1 MCVYSHLSHI
11 NCISRSHVLTQYF
24 YSTESNTEESFTYE
38 ESLSLK
44 IKLLNARRLYL
55 KLNPTYIGI
64 DLLNDSNQNTTLFR
78 SSAEKRQFSKSSKK
92 KQVADLKE
100 EVSWILKGVYS
111 VGTTTNEP
119 FGRSSV
125 NTGRV
130 YSTEVEER
138 KPFPINKRVES
149 AERDL

>member
-1 MCVYSHLSHI
+1 MAYLRQAALEGSSECLGFSSMRCEGNQLVPCLCRTNFHSLKS
-11 NCISRSHVLTQYF
+11 SP
-24 YSTESNTEESFTYE
+24 SNTEESFTYE

-92 KQVADLKE
+92 KQVA
-100 EVSWILKGVYS
+100 
-111 VGTTTNEP
+111 
-119 FGRSSV
+119 
-125 NTGRV
+125 
-130 YSTEVEER
+130 
-138 KPFPINKRVES
+138 ES
-149 AERDL
+149 RTRRPLQAFSEAM